1 MQFQPLET
9 SSALHRKPSGVSY
22 FSSAAFELKDCSRN
36 QDQLFVVMPV
46 LTYASIVYTV
56 GFGEFG
62 EYVANS

>member
-9 SSALHRKPSGVSY
+9 SSALHRKPSVSY
-22 FSSAAFELKDCSRN
+22 FSSAAFKLKDCSRN

-46 LTYASIVYTV
+46 LTYASIVYTA